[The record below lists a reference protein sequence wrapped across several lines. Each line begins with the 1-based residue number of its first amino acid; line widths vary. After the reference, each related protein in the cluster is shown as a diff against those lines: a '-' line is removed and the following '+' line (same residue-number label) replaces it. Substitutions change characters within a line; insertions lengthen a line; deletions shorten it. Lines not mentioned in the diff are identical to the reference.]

1 MDDTDG
7 INDTFE
13 HTLRTA
19 MMAAARAGEMLAR
32 LREQQLRQ
40 AQARSQHDAA
50 QVQARFRAEQ
60 AAARAHYGQTRDPAW
75 WDRAS
80 VDDVVDTYQTAAS
93 WKDADLQ
100 AQAAMDHIEREAKTR
115 HNVDLPGAAASA
127 GAADRAHHDADNHN
141 TDARREEREAADLL
155 AAANA
160 ADRQARAADTA
171 GDPAA
176 ADQSRDTAADL
187 TSQGRVGYDSAQRR
201 HHDAERLSTVADAET
216 IDAKIRADTSQA
228 HPATHATHTT
238 PGRGTRKAVRSNTAS
253 KQRTPHR
260 GR

>member
-13 HTLRTA
+13 HTMRTTL
-19 MMAAARAGEMLAR
+19 MAAARAGEMLAR

-50 QVQARFRAEQ
+50 QMQARIRAEQ

-80 VDDVVDTYQTAAS
+80 VDEVVATYQTAAA
-93 WKDADLQ
+93 WKDADPH
-100 AQAAMDHIEREAKTR
+100 AHAAMDHIEREAKTR

-127 GAADRAHHDADNHN
+127 GAADRANAAADQQ
-141 TDARREEREAADLL
+141 TTRARREEREAVDLL

-160 ADRQARAADTA
+160 ADRQARDADTA
-171 GDPAA
+171 GNPAA
-176 ADQSRDTAADL
+176 ADQSRDQAADL
-187 TSQGRVGYDSAQRR
+187 SSQGRAVYDSAQRR
-201 HHDAERLSTVADAET
+201 HHDAERLATVADAET

-228 HPATHATHTT
+228 QPATHATHTT
-238 PGRGTRKAVRSNTAS
+238 PGRGTRKAVRSKTAS